1 MGDDDADEPRITIE
15 PEKDIADYNRSHQIF
30 QELIAPRLEKGLSIG
45 VIAEELAISEA
56 QVEDLVES
64 WGEDAVA
71 GQLLFREVVSEL
83 ERHFLFPKAEHARLA
98 ALFIFQSHLAKPI
111 LPLVFYVGISGPMS
125 AGKTTLLEILRD
137 LSWNGVM
144 SGDVSPAA
152 LSRILNQGCTLFVD
166 EADEMDD
173 YIRDLV
179 YGAARRGY
187 RRGSTRIV
195 SVQNGKAWGP
205 QTINIYGAYAFSFYN
220 ETDVDPALLSRMV
233 RFEIPRLRTDDV
245 KDRIFLNMARTI
257 IGNTELKERIEN
269 FLEPRIKSMTPDI
282 LRKKLLDPQ
291 FQDRVAKTIK
301 TSDLTRDWE
310 LASAM
315 LLTADVIGIDLVS
328 EIRNAF
334 APEARAAIDE
344 GVLESLEDLKAIF
357 EPTTIK
363 TQLGKSPRMSFE
375 DVRKEWNRMLRGRGD
390 KAVAASEFRREL
402 GRIGLR
408 PGQELIHPKNR
419 SWIVWTPFM
428 ESKLSETPSPNS
440 EIALT
445 DYFGNPNPT
454 DDDLTRVRSQVDKVR
469 VIVGIG
475 LGINTQ
481 SGEVSPIPETG
492 LTREEIWERVKHVD
506 GLTEKDIDWVLESLI
521 EQRRVY
527 QPKDAR
533 YRLT

>member
-1 MGDDDADEPRITIE
+1 
-15 PEKDIADYNRSHQIF
+15 
-30 QELIAPRLEKGLSIG
+30 
-45 VIAEELAISEA
+45 
-56 QVEDLVES
+56 
-64 WGEDAVA
+64 
-71 GQLLFREVVSEL
+71 
-83 ERHFLFPKAEHARLA
+83 
-98 ALFIFQSHLAKPI
+98 
-111 LPLVFYVGISGPMS
+111 
-125 AGKTTLLEILRD
+125 
-137 LSWNGVM
+137 
-144 SGDVSPAA
+144 
-152 LSRILNQGCTLFVD
+152 
-166 EADEMDD
+166 
-173 YIRDLV
+173 
-179 YGAARRGY
+179 
-187 RRGSTRIV
+187 
-195 SVQNGKAWGP
+195 
-205 QTINIYGAYAFSFYN
+205 
-220 ETDVDPALLSRMV
+220 MV

-334 APEARAAIDE
+334 APESRAAIDE

-363 TQLGKSPRMSFE
+363 TQLGKSPRMRFE
-375 DVRKEWNRMLRGRGD
+375 DVRKEWNQMLRGRGD

-454 DDDLTRVRSQVDKVR
+454 DGDLTRVRSQVDKVR

-475 LGINTQ
+475 LGINTP